1 MPDDKIVLDNG
12 SGNMKAGFSGDDSP
26 RVVFASLVGRPR
38 FDSAMVGMGG
48 KENYIGQEAQSKR
61 GILTLSYPVDSG
73 IIENWEDMTMV
84 WMHTFNNE
92 LRVSP
97 EGKKVM
103 LTEAP
108 LNPKEN
114 REKMV
119 EILHERFSV
128 DSSYVAIQAVMS
140 LYATGRTTGIVVDS
154 GDGVSHV
161 VPVYEGYSLPH
172 AVLRMDIAGRVL
184 TNYMSAILA
193 KNSGLSLKSTAEIE
207 IARDIKEKL
216 CYIANDFDR
225 EKEECDKNRVEYE
238 IPDGQKFMIG
248 RERVECP
255 EVLFDPSL
263 MGQDVAGIHEKTYD
277 SINACDID
285 IRLDLFENI
294 VLSGGSTMFKNID
307 TRLLNEIKALGG
319 KKNQNMGK
327 TKVCALPERAYAVWI
342 GASILSSLSSFESM
356 WITNQEYEEFGPT
369 IVNRKCY

>member
-1 MPDDKIVLDNG
+1 MTDDKIVLDNG

-48 KENYIGQEAQSKR
+48 KESYIGQEAQSKR

-92 LRVSP
+92 LRVSA

-140 LYATGRTTGIVVDS
+140 LYATGRTTGDFFKF
-154 GDGVSHV
+154 H
-161 VPVYEGYSLPH
+161 
-172 AVLRMDIAGRVL
+172 
-184 TNYMSAILA
+184 
-193 KNSGLSLKSTAEIE
+193 
-207 IARDIKEKL
+207 
-216 CYIANDFDR
+216 CY
-225 EKEECDKNRVEYE
+225 
-238 IPDGQKFMIG
+238 
-248 RERVECP
+248 
-255 EVLFDPSL
+255 
-263 MGQDVAGIHEKTYD
+263 
-277 SINACDID
+277 
-285 IRLDLFENI
+285 
-294 VLSGGSTMFKNID
+294 
-307 TRLLNEIKALGG
+307 
-319 KKNQNMGK
+319 
-327 TKVCALPERAYAVWI
+327 
-342 GASILSSLSSFESM
+342 
-356 WITNQEYEEFGPT
+356 
-369 IVNRKCY
+369 